1 MRLPSLPRLVLA
13 LGGVLTVAY
22 MAVVFITSREEPA
35 DGGFDDRPVAT
46 GGQTSV
52 IYNFHHAES
61 QLDKTSWELSA
72 ARAELTGDRARLENI
87 RMIIYSRQG
96 KSITIEGREGELD
109 IETRNARILGEITAV
124 YGDGYRFA
132 TDEMR
137 WDAERKVVTST
148 GPVLITGPE
157 GEIRGGILEGSPE
170 TEEYI
175 LRGGVMVELRDLGG
189 APADGKAEGPR

>member
-1 MRLPSLPRLVLA
+1 MRSPSLPRLVLA

-22 MAVVFITSREEPA
+22 MAVVFVTSRKEPA

-61 QLDKTSWELSA
+61 HLDKTSWELSA
-72 ARAELTGDRARLENI
+72 ARAELIGDRARLENI
-87 RMIIYSRQG
+87 RMIIYSREG
-96 KSITIEGREGELD
+96 KSVTIEGSEGELD
-109 IETRNARILGEITAV
+109 IGTKNARVLGEITAV
-124 YGDGYRFA
+124 YGDGYRFT

-137 WDAERKVVTST
+137 WDAERKVVTSA

-157 GEIRGGILEGSPE
+157 GEIRGGVLEAFPE

-175 LRGGVMVELRDLGG
+175 LRGGVTVELRDLGG
-189 APADGKAEGPR
+189 APTKGKAEVPR